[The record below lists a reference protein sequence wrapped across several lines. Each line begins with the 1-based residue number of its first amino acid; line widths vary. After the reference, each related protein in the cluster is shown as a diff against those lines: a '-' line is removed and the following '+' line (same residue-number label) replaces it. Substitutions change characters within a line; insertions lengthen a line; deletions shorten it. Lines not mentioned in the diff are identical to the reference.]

1 MSLDDLFG
9 GLNGGKPDHDTRMR
23 IVKLESRIELLEKG
37 KEAHG
42 KALRKANEL
51 LKECILR
58 IERLEGAKTCKH
70 TDLIG
75 SVIDE
80 TEPLT
85 CTGCGATVGRDGVV
99 IQG

>member
-1 MSLDDLFG
+1 MSIDDLLG
-9 GLNGGKPDHDTRMR
+9 GLSGKPDHDTRMR
-23 IVKLESRIELLEKG
+23 IVKLESRIESLEKSRD
-37 KEAHG
+37 AH
-42 KALRKANEL
+42 KNALRKANEL